1 MGKKQD
7 DTSNVS
13 LTSTKKEILDA
24 YNQLREQLEA
34 QATGE
39 LRPEV
44 DKEARRKK
52 EVTGLADDLSVARI
66 SSNIDGLK
74 LEISSS
80 LSQIAAKMEE
90 AVGKYIKTKE
100 AINDREMELTD
111 LFGIEQSA
119 YSLAALL
126 ETQKVKKS
134 QFDEEMARRR
144 QELEDEM
151 KRAQA
156 LHDQERAEYAATIKE
171 QKELDQKLRK
181 REQEEYDYNLKRE
194 RELKTNALRDE
205 VANLENEIA
214 EKRQAFA
221 KETASREEG
230 LQARENIVAAAEK
243 EMVTLQV
250 RIDNLPRELDEA
262 VKKAVKETTE
272 RLAAASEAQAKLMA
286 KTFDG
291 EKNVLG
297 TRIEA
302 LEQLAGEQKKQL
314 EQLSAQ
320 LEKAY
325 GKVQDIAV
333 KAVSGQRE
341 RYYAEAPEKHGQ
353 GESK

>member
-1 MGKKQD
+1 MGKKQE
-7 DTSNVS
+7 DTANVS
-13 LTSTKKEILDA
+13 STSTKKEILDA
-24 YNQLREQLEA
+24 YNQLREQLETRA
-34 QATGE
+34 AGE
-39 LRPEV
+39 LRPEI
-44 DKEARRKK
+44 DKESRRKK
-52 EVTGLADDLSVARI
+52 EVTGLADDLSVTKI
-66 SSNIDGLK
+66 SSSIDGLK

-100 AINDREMELTD
+100 AINDREKELTD

-126 ETQKVKKS
+126 ETQKVKRN
-134 QFDEEMARRR
+134 QFEEEMAQRR

-151 KRAQA
+151 KRAKA
-156 LHDQERAEYAATIKE
+156 LHDQERAEYAAAIKE

-205 VANLENEIA
+205 VASLENEIA

-221 KETASREEG
+221 KETAIREEG
-230 LQARENIVAAAEK
+230 LKARENAVAAAEK
-243 EMVTLQV
+243 ELIALQV
-250 RIDNLPRELDEA
+250 RVDNLPKELDEA
-262 VKKAVKETTE
+262 VGKAVKETTG
-272 RLAAASEAQAKLMA
+272 RLTAEAQTQAKLLS

-291 EKNVLG
+291 EKNVLA
-297 TRIEA
+297 TRIES
-302 LEQLAGEQKKQL
+302 LEQLAGEQKKQI
-314 EQLSAQ
+314 EQLSSQ

-341 RYYAEAPEKHGQ
+341 RYYAEAPEKHAQ
-353 GESK
+353 GDSK